1 MPLKEALLF
10 QSDRR
15 TTEEAVQGILFR
27 SPVEFREAKE
37 DRPRT
42 KSYTIF
48 ASKKTTNCDV
58 FSCVTATKFQY
69 GKKK

>member
-15 TTEEAVQGILFR
+15 TTEEAVQDILFI
-27 SPVEFREAKE
+27 SPVEFREVKE
-37 DRPRT
+37 ERPRT
-42 KSYTIF
+42 KNYTIF
-48 ASKKTTNCDV
+48 ESKKTTNCNV

-69 GKKK
+69 CKRK